1 MDIVRTEG
9 ELKAQKAAEAK
20 GDATVERPKEGDP
33 TQKWEEYKKA
43 LTESPTYKAEMQKYG
58 TGSDFQRAAQAAT
71 AAIQALAGGDIQKAI
86 ASGASPYL
94 AQLVKDV
101 TLPKD
106 ESKITASDIAANAMA
121 HAVVGAVVA
130 QLSGQDAAAG
140 AIGASSGELAA
151 RAIMATQYPGKTAN
165 DLTEAE
171 KQSVSALSTLAAGL
185 VSGLASNSTVS
196 AASGAQSGRN
206 AVENNSLSGDKA
218 RQAVKESAEWWKQ
231 QVRDKLGEGTTS
243 SVANSIINAIADSG
257 DTALGS
263 ADYVADAA
271 MALASCATGDNY
283 CTKALSDLEGKNQ
296 AAADTLKALMK
307 SETWSAVAGTVK
319 EAAQGNQLALEATG
333 GMLAGLFLP
342 GKKVPELSAVLGKTE
357 KLVKNADGI
366 YEVKINVTPLEG
378 HDRLN
383 TPDLGGNGKLKPA
396 EAASAAQLEPTLG
409 TMERYTPSPG
419 AKSGTSPD
427 FVITSGPNKGKT
439 VDAMYTTDRLSQKEI
454 DGLNKFYE
462 KNMSAGSGRDVIQD
476 HLQKADF
483 VPVDFRVLTSANQKV
498 FMDYIKTLPRAQQ
511 DKIIIMR

>member
-1 MDIVRTEG
+1 
-9 ELKAQKAAEAK
+9 
-20 GDATVERPKEGDP
+20 
-33 TQKWEEYKKA
+33 
-43 LTESPTYKAEMQKYG
+43 
-58 TGSDFQRAAQAAT
+58 
-71 AAIQALAGGDIQKAI
+71 
-86 ASGASPYL
+86 
-94 AQLVKDV
+94 
-101 TLPKD
+101 
-106 ESKITASDIAANAMA
+106 MA
-121 HAVVGAVVA
+121 
-130 QLSGQDAAAG
+130 D
-140 AIGASSGELAA
+140 
-151 RAIMATQYPGKTAN
+151 QYPGKTAN
-165 DLTEAE
+165 DLTEEE
-171 KQSVSALSTLAAGL
+171 KQSVSALSTLASGL
-185 VSGLASNSTVS
+185 VSGLASNSTAS

-218 RQAVKESAEWWKQ
+218 RQLVKESAEWWKQ

-271 MALASCATGDNY
+271 MALASCATGESY
-283 CTKALSDLEGKNQ
+283 CSKALSDLSGKNQ
-296 AAADTLKALMK
+296 AVADSVKALMK
-307 SETWSAVAGTVK
+307 SETWSAVANTIK
-319 EAAQGNQLALEATG
+319 QASEGNQAALEATG
-333 GMLAGLFLP
+333 GMLAGIMLP
-342 GKKVPELSAVLGKTE
+342 GKKVSELSVVLGKTE

-366 YEVKINVTPLEG
+366 YEVKVNVTPLEG

-462 KNMSAGSGRDVIQD
+462 KNMSAGSGRGVIQD

-483 VPVDFRVLTSANQKV
+483 VPVDFRVLTPANQKV
-498 FMDYIKTLPRAQQ
+498 FMDYIKTLPKAQQ
-511 DKIIIMR
+511 DKVIIMR